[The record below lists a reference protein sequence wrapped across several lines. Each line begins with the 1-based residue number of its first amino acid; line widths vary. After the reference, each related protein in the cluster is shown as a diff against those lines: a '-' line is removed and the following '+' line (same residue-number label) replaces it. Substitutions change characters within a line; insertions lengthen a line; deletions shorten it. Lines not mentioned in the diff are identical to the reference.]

1 MLALSDDDDDDTDDT
16 DDDLNHVQA
25 NVPPNEVP
33 SVWVGPEIKIYL
45 ATRYCGCRRLQIQI
59 S

>member
-1 MLALSDDDDDDTDDT
+1 MFANDDDDDDET

-33 SVWVGPEIKIYL
+33 SVWAGSEIKIHL
-45 ATRYCGCRRLQIQI
+45 AAGYCGCRRLQIQI

>member
-1 MLALSDDDDDDTDDT
+1 MFANDDDDDDTDD
-16 DDDLNHVQA
+16 DLTHVQA

-33 SVWVGPEIKIYL
+33 SVWTGSEIKIHL
-45 ATRYCGCRRLQIQI
+45 AAGYCGCRRLQIQV